1 MNFICDIARNL
12 GCVNEWVTRRL
23 LLVASAMIVLMTS
36 IILLQ
41 VICRYFFNSALSWP
55 EELAR
60 YAMVWLTFASAP
72 YAYKNG
78 LKVKVTILTDRIAPS
93 FQNIS
98 HVICNIIVLLLASL
112 LFVQTFAMAKRGLN
126 ITASSMNF
134 NLFYVYVC
142 MPISFILIGSI
153 AIEKILS
160 VFAAIKTQ

>member
-12 GCVNEWVTRRL
+12 GCVNDWVSRRL

-36 IILLQ
+36 VILLQ
-41 VICRYFFNSALSWP
+41 VICRYFFNNALSWP

-72 YAYKNG
+72 YAYKKG
-78 LKVKVTILTDRIAPS
+78 LKVKVTLLTDRIAPRLQKVS
-93 FQNIS
+93 N
-98 HVICNIIVLLLASL
+98 VICNIIVLLRFL
-112 LFVQTFAMAKRGLN
+112 LFVHTFAMAKRGLN
-126 ITASSMNF
+126 IAASSMNF

-153 AIEKILS
+153 AVEKILS
-160 VFAAIKTQ
+160 VFANIKTQ